1 MSSRKQVMVR
11 GIPIGGGAPV
21 VIQSMCNVDSRD
33 GKGILDQIRRLEEAG
48 CQIVRLAVPN
58 QEALQVFSHV
68 RQKTDMPLVA
78 DIHFDWRMAV
88 GAIEEGAYKIRIN
101 PGNIGSEEN
110 VRCVVDAARAHH
122 VPIRV
127 GVNSGSVEKDLLQ
140 KYGHVTPEALAE
152 SAVRNVR
159 MIEDM
164 GFDDLVV
171 SIKSSDVQMNYDAH
185 KIAAQKIDHPFHI
198 GITEAG
204 TVKMGKIKSAAGIG
218 ALLLSGIGDTLRV
231 SLTADPVEEVIFAR
245 NLLESIGLRQP
256 AFELVSCPTCGRT
269 RIPLQALAESV
280 ERRLSQE
287 KDLPRGLKIA
297 VMGCVV
303 NGPGEAAEADY
314 GICGGDGKGIIFAKG
329 KVLKTVREDQLEDGL
344 IAAIREGAGKIE

>member
-11 GIPIGGGAPV
+11 NVPVGGGAPV
-21 VIQSMCNVDSRD
+21 VIQSMSNVDSRD
-33 GKGILDQIRRLEEAG
+33 GEGILRQIGRLQEAG

-58 QEALQVFSHV
+58 QEALQVFSRV
-68 RQKTDMPLVA
+68 RQRTDMPLVA

-88 GAIEEGAYKIRIN
+88 GAIEAGADKIRIN
-101 PGNIGSEEN
+101 PGNIGAEEN
-110 VRCVVDAARAHH
+110 VRRVVDAASAHH
-122 VPIRV
+122 IPIRV

-140 KYGHVTPEALAE
+140 KYGHVTAEALAE

-185 KIAAQKIDHPFHI
+185 KIAAQKIEHPFHI

-231 SLTADPVEEVIFAR
+231 SLTADPVEEVVFAR
-245 NLLESIGLRQP
+245 NLLESIGLRKP

-269 RIPLQALAESV
+269 RIPLQELAESV
-280 ERRLSQE
+280 ERRLE
-287 KDLPRGLKIA
+287 KEQDLPKGLKIA

-329 KVLKTVREDQLEDGL
+329 KVLKTVDEDQLEDGL
-344 IAAIREGAGKIE
+344 IAAIREGAGKSE